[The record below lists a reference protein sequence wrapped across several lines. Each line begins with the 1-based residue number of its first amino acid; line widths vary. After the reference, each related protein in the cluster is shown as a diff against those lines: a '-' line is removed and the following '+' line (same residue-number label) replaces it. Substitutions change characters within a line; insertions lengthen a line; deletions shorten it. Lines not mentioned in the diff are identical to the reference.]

1 MRGSGTQQ
9 QAVAYSRSLEAHE
22 LFLKA
27 RDYLNKSDPR
37 TGGTLPNAR
46 EAITFY
52 EQAVKADPKFALAFV
67 ELSRAWMTLG
77 YSEPDGISN
86 KELLP
91 HAKAAALK
99 AVALDKQMTDAH
111 LALAGLHY
119 SIEYDWANAERA
131 FKLAI
136 QLAPNHATAHGSYA
150 AYLGSMG
157 RFDEALAEANK
168 ADELMPSRA
177 TDFVLARI
185 YYSMHRYEEATEY
198 SKRSVEKEENLLG
211 HFLLGF
217 VYVAQQQYDEAI
229 SEFKRA
235 ARFGN
240 NAGALAALAYA
251 YAMGGKKDEAL
262 KILDELKT
270 SHQGAT
276 IVPYRI
282 AAVYLALGDKDQAI
296 EWLKKDYEVKDNWM
310 NQPKVD
316 PVMDPLRSD
325 PRFQVLLRKMKF
337 KE

>member
-1 MRGSGTQQ
+1 MT
-9 QAVAYSRSLEAHE
+9 ATIIYSQNPEANE
-22 LFLKA
+22 LFLRA
-27 RDYLNKSDPR
+27 REYFNKSDPR
-37 TGGTLPNAR
+37 TGGTLANGR
-46 EAITFY
+46 EAIRLY
-52 EQAVKADPKFALAFV
+52 EQAVKADPQFALAFV

-91 HAKAAALK
+91 HAKAAVLK
-99 AVALDKQMTDAH
+99 AVALDKKMTDAH
-111 LALAGLHY
+111 LALAGLYY
-119 SIEYDWANAERA
+119 SIEYDWEKAEREY
-131 FKLAI
+131 KLAV
-136 QLAPNHATAHGSYA
+136 QLAPDNATAHGSYG

-185 YYSMHRYEEATEY
+185 CYSMHRYGEAAEY
-198 SKRSVEKEENLLG
+198 SKRSLKKEENLLG

-217 VYVAQQQYDEAI
+217 VYVAQQKYEEAI
-229 SEFKRA
+229 AEFKRA
-235 ARFGN
+235 VNFGN

-251 YAMGGKKDEAL
+251 YAMDGKKDEAL

-270 SHQGAT
+270 SHKGSK

-310 NQPKVD
+310 NQLKVD
-316 PVMDPLRSD
+316 PVVDTLRSD
-325 PRFQVLLRKMKF
+325 PRFQVLLRRMKF